1 MSKHITTRHTEHI
14 YYINNKKLVKVDS
27 LNQAKLF
34 SRDVDPKIK
43 LRIREG
49 GEENVL
55 IRVYK
60 LCLMSGHGHVR
71 KKTKKRME
79 CTCG

>member
-1 MSKHITTRHTEHI
+1 
-14 YYINNKKLVKVDS
+14 VDS

-49 GEENVL
+49 DENVL
-55 IRVYK
+55 IRLYYK
-60 LCLMSGHGHVR
+60 SSVMSGHGHWS
-71 KKTKKRME
+71 KKKQNKTKIME